1 MCVCAF
7 PVKIEFISTTNFHCF
22 YKLFQIIS
30 SIQRFHR
37 FEKGRAG
44 AHTTSTST
52 TTSTFRTVYLMV
64 AQNST
69 SFLFQFAF
77 STFHLSQAGC
87 QKEGH
92 QRNYHPRRI
101 RRPESNFLGV
111 ATPPPSDVPA
121 VGTPRLKNKSHGA
134 QSDRKHHVIS
144 VPFKNDIFELHLTP
158 NMSCQETG
166 IAHDRAQ
173 CAILRA

>member
-1 MCVCAF
+1 MVKFLDFHHFDTLFSKRCVFCISCKNQIHFDHEF
-7 PVKIEFISTTNFHCF
+7 PLF

-30 SIQRFHR
+30 SIPRFHR

-69 SFLFQFAF
+69 FFLFQFAF

-144 VPFKNDIFELHLTP
+144 VPFKNDIFELHLSGAP
-158 NMSCQETG
+158 
-166 IAHDRAQ
+166 
-173 CAILRA
+173 